1 MKQRLGLAAWWA
13 LWPAYIVYFRLG
25 ERGRVLLVSGDEV
38 LLVYSRF
45 GNGRWNVP
53 GGGLHR
59 GEDPAVGAAREV
71 REETGIVLEPQKF
84 TPLGR
89 QIYRGAG
96 IMYRYHAF
104 AMRISRD
111 VQLTRQPRE
120 IADIRWFKTT
130 DLTPQVASKEVFDCI
145 AAARTAGL
153 LQ

>member
-1 MKQRLGLAAWWA
+1 MAWWA

-25 ERGRVLLVSGDEV
+25 ERGRVLLLDGDEV

-45 GNGRWNVP
+45 GNGKWNVP

-59 GEDPAVGAAREV
+59 GEDPAAGAAREV
-71 REETGIVLEPQKF
+71 HEETGIILQPQQL
-84 TPLGR
+84 TLLGR
-89 QIYRGAG
+89 QVFHGAG

-111 VQLTRQPRE
+111 TPLTRQRRE
-120 IADIRWFKTT
+120 IADIRWFKSN
-130 DLTPQVASKEVFDCI
+130 DLTPQMASKEVFDCI